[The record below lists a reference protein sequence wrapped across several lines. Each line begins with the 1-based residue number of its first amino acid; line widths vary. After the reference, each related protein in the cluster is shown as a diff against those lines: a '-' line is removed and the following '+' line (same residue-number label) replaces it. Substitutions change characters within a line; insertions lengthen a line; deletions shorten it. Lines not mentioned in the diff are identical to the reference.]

1 MKMRWI
7 ATLACIAAPAG
18 AQDSTAYRELRLRA
32 SALSNPV
39 AGTITDDWRPLI
51 GKQLEVGTPLAVG
64 EFSIAVGRV
73 HYKPLTGKPQYK
85 ATFITL
91 AWLSPEATVSRLRLS
106 GGLRLTDYRMDFA
119 DTTVDPGLRTEEE
132 VMPGVIARAR
142 LPLGRRIS
150 LLADASYGLL
160 MLGVRSRMVLLTA
173 GVEYAVTTPGWLR
186 DIMR

>member
-1 MKMRWI
+1 MKTRWI
-7 ATLACIAAPAG
+7 ATLACIAAPVG

-73 HYKPLTGKPQYK
+73 HYKPLTGKPSYK

-91 AWLSPEATVSRLRLS
+91 AWLSREAAVSRLRLS
-106 GGLRLTDYRMDFA
+106 GGFRLTDYRMDF
-119 DTTVDPGLRTEEE
+119 DDPTVDPGLRTEEE
-132 VMPGVIARAR
+132 VMPAVIGRAR
-142 LPLGRRIS
+142 LPMGRRLS
-150 LLADASYGLL
+150 VLADASYGLL
-160 MLGVRSRMVLLTA
+160 MLGVHTPMVLLTA
-173 GVEYAVTTPGWLR
+173 GVEYAVPTPGWLR
-186 DIMR
+186 EIMR